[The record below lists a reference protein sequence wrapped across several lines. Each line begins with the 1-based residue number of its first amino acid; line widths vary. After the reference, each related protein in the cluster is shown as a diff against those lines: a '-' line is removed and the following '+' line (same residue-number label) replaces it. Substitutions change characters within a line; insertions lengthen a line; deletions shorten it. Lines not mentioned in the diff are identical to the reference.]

1 MWLCVAQPN
10 LESSRVFNVLQYFL
24 VGLLKLKFQTNDL
37 VQVVLLYLVC
47 TNVEFAGTQCEG
59 LHHQ

>member
-47 TNVEFAGTQCEG
+47 TNAEFAGTQ
-59 LHHQ
+59 